1 MLECK
6 FFKTENA
13 ETYYSHLESLLPQE
27 IITSDFGYTGC
38 LIIIDNFFFSN
49 YSEKIIDRIK
59 KKLPTRV
66 LIDYGHETG
75 VSEDDFTKTLTRL
88 KQMGLEENQI
98 TFSFNTSAKKL
109 WLENHNQIIFSD
121 YFAISASS
129 LHTQYN
135 QPASI
140 VSVEDRPLRVN
151 FLTAK
156 LYKKSR
162 AHMLNALFESNLRHS
177 TLLGILGNSKHLD
190 DEFKTN
196 SEFVKFVDSNSGSLD
211 NVPTQVAQDEG
222 GYPDVLTS
230 QGWSNNCAVY
240 DKSSVSI
247 ICETHETNDSTFI
260 TEKTYRSILNRHPFV
275 IRAAFPILKHLQTLG
290 FKTFSDFID
299 ERYDESGEISREY
312 SNLLV
317 ERAEQLLDVVKKNP
331 GKIQEIVDHN
341 YNMLLRHGQ
350 AELDRLVSRATG

>member
-1 MLECK
+1 VLRCK

-13 ETYYSHLESLLPQE
+13 ENYYSHLESLLPLE
-27 IITSDFGYTGC
+27 IVTSDSAYPEY

-66 LIDYGHETG
+66 LIDFGRETG
-75 VSEDDFTKTLTRL
+75 VSEDDFTETLTRF

-129 LHTQYN
+129 LHTQHN

-140 VSVEDRPLRVN
+140 VNVKDRPLRVN

-156 LYKKSR
+156 LHKKSR

-196 SEFVKFVDSNSGSLD
+196 SEFVKFVDSNRGSLD
-211 NVPTQVAQDEG
+211 NVPTQVARDESG
-222 GYPDVLTS
+222 HPDVLTS
-230 QGWSNNCAVY
+230 QGWSNNCDIY
-240 DKSSVSI
+240 DKSAVSI
-247 ICETHETNDSTFI
+247 ICETHETNDSTFV

-275 IRAAFPILKHLQTLG
+275 IRAAFPILKHLQALG

-299 ERYDESGEISREY
+299 ESYDESSEISLEY

-317 ERAEQLLDVVKKNP
+317 ERAEQLLSAVKQHP
-331 GKIQEIVDHN
+331 EKIQAVVDHN

>member
-1 MLECK
+1 VLRCK

-13 ETYYSHLESLLPQE
+13 ANYYSHLESLLPQE
-27 IITSDFGYTGC
+27 IVTSDFAYPEY

-66 LIDYGHETG
+66 LIDFGRETG
-75 VSEDDFTKTLTRL
+75 VSEDDFTETLTRF

-129 LHTQYN
+129 LHTQHN
-135 QPASI
+135 QPAS
-140 VSVEDRPLRVN
+140 SVNVKDRPLRVN

-177 TLLGILGNSKHLD
+177 TLLGILGNSTHLD

-211 NVPTQVAQDEG
+211 NVPTQVAQDG
-222 GYPDVLTS
+222 DYPDVLTS

-247 ICETHETNDSTFI
+247 ICETHETNDSTFV

-275 IRAAFPILKHLQTLG
+275 IRAAFPILKHLQALG

-299 ERYDESGEISREY
+299 ESYDESSEISQEY
-312 SNLLV
+312 SNVLV
-317 ERAEQLLDVVKKNP
+317 KRAEQLLDVVKKNP
-331 GKIQEIVDHN
+331 GKIQAVVDHN
-341 YNMLLRHGQ
+341 YNMLLKHGQ